1 MSKDLCIDCNKETF
15 INRIPTELF
24 DENGN
29 VIDDDVYR
37 CKDCEEK
44 LVKIHGDSD
53 DFEEPLDYREGR

>member
-1 MSKDLCIDCNKETF
+1 MVIVGGNLMDKCINCEQETF

-37 CKDCEEK
+37 CEDCEEE
-44 LVKIHGDSD
+44 VNAQNERNI
-53 DFEEPLDYREGR
+53 

>member
-1 MSKDLCIDCNKETF
+1 MDKCINCEQETF

-37 CKDCEEK
+37 CEDCEEE
-44 LVKIHGDSD
+44 VDAQNERNI
-53 DFEEPLDYREGR
+53 